1 MSARSLAFAIL
12 ALAVAL
18 PAAAQ
23 NQSVNP
29 HFLTDLSGWTVFGK
43 PLFEASYDPSQGF
56 NTPGALRIATTGQTN
71 INFVVVRQ
79 CLPVISSQV
88 LDFGGKYR
96 FESGHAANLKG
107 FASVL
112 WFANDSCNV
121 GAGLPLVSSNT
132 VSDIPDTW
140 LPIHAN
146 DVVVPPTLEAF
157 AGLAEWRAHDRHR
170 GAAKTGRAL

>member
-12 ALAVAL
+12 ASAVAL

-29 HFLTDLSGWTVFGK
+29 HFLTDVSGWTVFGK

-121 GAGLPLVSSNT
+121 GAGLPFRQCFAVGKGQFEGHDACGFLA
-132 VSDIPDTW
+132 
-140 LPIHAN
+140 HALN
-146 DVVVPPTLEAF
+146 NEVERVI
-157 AGLAEWRAHDRHR
+157 GH
-170 GAAKTGRAL
+170 G